1 MMKFKR
7 SLESVG
13 SVNNILD
20 SKRRL
25 YQESLK
31 DTGEIES
38 KVFLK
43 HWNLTQTFKV
53 WERWERLETFRKMRL
68 KF

>member
-1 MMKFKR
+1 MKFKR